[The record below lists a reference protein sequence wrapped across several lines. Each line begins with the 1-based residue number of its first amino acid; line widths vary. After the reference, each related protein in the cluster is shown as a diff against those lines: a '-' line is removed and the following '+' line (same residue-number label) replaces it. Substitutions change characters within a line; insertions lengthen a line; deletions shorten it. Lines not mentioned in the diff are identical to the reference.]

1 MIKNQIKNIKGH
13 KMKFIIGNW
22 KSNGTISEKDA
33 MFNSLKNVRTNNKI
47 VLCLPFTLLDSNITH
62 AHLGAQDISVHS
74 NGAFTG
80 DISGQMLKDA
90 GVECVLV
97 GHSERRLYHN
107 ETNEIVKKKAKIALD
122 NKIVPIIC
130 IGETLEEKKTG
141 RTMTAVKKMLLDN
154 IPDKYSDY
162 IIAYEPRWAIG
173 TGLTPT
179 MDEITA
185 VHETIFKALRGIGHE
200 DTPILYGGSV
210 NANNAQQIA
219 SLPHVDGL
227 LVGGASLKSETFLP
241 IINTVK

>member
-1 MIKNQIKNIKGH
+1 
-13 KMKFIIGNW
+13 MKFIIGNW
-22 KSNGTISEKDA
+22 KSNGTIAEKDS
-33 MFNSLKNVRTNNKI
+33 MFKSLKNVKTNNKI
-47 VLCLPFTLLDSNITH
+47 VLCLPFTLLDNNISH
-62 AHLGAQDISVHS
+62 AHLGAQDISIHP

-122 NKIVPIIC
+122 NEIVPIIC

-141 RTMTAVKKMLLDN
+141 RTMTTVKKMLLES
-154 IPDKYSDY
+154 IPDKNSDY
-162 IIAYEPRWAIG
+162 IIAYEPCWAIG

-179 MDEITA
+179 LEEISA

-210 NANNAQQIA
+210 NMNNASQIS

-227 LVGGASLKSETFLP
+227 LIGGASLKSETFLP
-241 IINTVK
+241 IINVVK